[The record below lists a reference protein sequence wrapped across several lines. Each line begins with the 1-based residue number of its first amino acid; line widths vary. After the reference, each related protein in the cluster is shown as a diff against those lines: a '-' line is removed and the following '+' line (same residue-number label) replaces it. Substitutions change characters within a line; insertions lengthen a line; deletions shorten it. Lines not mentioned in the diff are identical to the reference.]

1 MPLWQKK
8 FHMSNTGNE
17 ITSISTP
24 AVEAKTTSPFKRYA
38 NGLPFKSTVRFQWRI
53 LLRVVL
59 LFITL
64 TAASLLLVKQWYV
77 YLFIVAP
84 VIFYQLIEL
93 IRFQKKTHV
102 ELSEFV
108 EAIHYRDFSRYFDVK
123 HAPADIQPLR
133 KGFNEI
139 NTTFKVISKEK
150 ETQYQYLQKILELVD
165 TGILS
170 YEVESGEIVWMNESL
185 KRMLQL
191 PYLKTI
197 YSLEKRDRI
206 LFEEI
211 SHLQP
216 GESKIGTVHL
226 ERSFFKVLLS
236 ATAFQTEGKKYKLIA
251 FQNVNEALDET
262 ESKAWQKL
270 LSVMTHEIMNSV
282 APISSLA
289 DTLKNRLQKSASDPN
304 DSDAI
309 EDLEIGIET
318 IKRRSEGLLKFAQTY
333 RNLNKITK
341 LNLKRLYVHELFANL
356 HQLMQ
361 PTLEQ
366 KNIDLEIILR
376 ETDLSFEADP
386 SLIEQVLI
394 NLIVNAIEAVKEQ
407 PHPRIVLSAEASG
420 KKVILKVAD
429 NGVGMPEELLDKIFI
444 PFFSTKKSGSGIGLS
459 LCKQIVLLHRG
470 NLQVQSAEGK
480 GSVFSLQF
488 G

>member
-1 MPLWQKK
+1 M
-8 FHMSNTGNE
+8 
-17 ITSISTP
+17 I
-24 AVEAKTTSPFKRYA
+24 FKD
-38 NGLPFKSTVRFQWRI
+38 FQWRI
-53 LLRVVL
+53 LSRVILLVITLATASIFWIKQWHVFIALLAPVL
-59 LFITL
+59 L
-64 TAASLLLVKQWYV
+64 
-77 YLFIVAP
+77 
-84 VIFYQLIEL
+84 YQIIEF
-93 IRFQKKTHV
+93 IRFQKKAYD
-102 ELSEFV
+102 EINQFV

-170 YEVESGEIVWMNESL
+170 YEMDTGEVVWMNESL
-185 KRMLQL
+185 KKMLQL

-197 YSLEKRDRI
+197 HSLEKRDRV

-211 SHLQP
+211 SNLKP
-216 GESKIGTVHL
+216 GESKITTVHL
-226 ERSFFKVLLS
+226 ERSYFKVLLS
-236 ATAFQTEGKKYKLIA
+236 ATAFQTEQKKFKLVA

-289 DTLKNRLQKSASDPN
+289 ETLKNRLSSN
-304 DSDAI
+304 DTHSI
-309 EDLEIGIET
+309 EDLELGIDT
-318 IKRRSEGLLKFAQTY
+318 IKRRSEGLLKFAETY

-341 LNLKRLYVHELFANL
+341 LNLQKVYIRELFANL

-361 PTLEQ
+361 PTFEQ
-366 KNIDLEIILR
+366 KNIELEIILKD
-376 ETDLSFEADP
+376 TDLFLEADP
-386 SLIEQVLI
+386 SLMEQVLI

-407 PHPRIVLSAEASG
+407 PEPRIILSAEQTLS

-429 NGVGMPEELLDKIFI
+429 NGPGIAEEVLDKIFI
-444 PFFSTKKSGSGIGLS
+444 PFFSTKKNGSGIGLS
-459 LCKQIVLLHRG
+459 LCKQIVMLHRG
-470 NLQVQSAEGK
+470 TIQVQSIQNRGT
-480 GSVFSLQF
+480 VFSMQF
-488 G
+488 